1 MIKEGSDKMKRGLLV
16 FTICTMVLV
25 RLSFSQEGAPAEK
38 RITGI
43 DDLPRRNYEVG
54 SSVSELMTDD
64 KAFSAFAAEVRAD
77 IESDLEGYD
86 IEDRTTLRNFY
97 GVLMNLDVLEGKYEN
112 ALEAIERIREL
123 QDKEAQRYTTGIV
136 SGTVVSWY
144 MKVKEKDRKGSE
156 PGLSD
161 LLAEALEKLPWDVVQ
176 ESVEEIKGS
185 LEILS
190 RNLIMSIVEGQ
201 FDPVVEQT
209 GQVSNEIAYRIVNL
223 RYAMQVTLPIKETIV
238 STLARHIA
246 ANRVEKPDIWQERDV
261 VLDVS
266 DVLTPV
272 VIGVWDTGVDI
283 DVFPDMLFVN
293 ENEIADGVDNDG
305 NGFVDDIHGI
315 AYDLE
320 EEKTSEILY
329 PVELTEDELKEKII
343 LIKGFFDVQS
353 AIDSDE
359 ASLLRQEMSKMQPED
374 FNTFFEELTM
384 LALHMHGTHVAG
396 IAVEGNPYARILTV
410 RFTTDYHT
418 IPKEPTI
425 ELSRKMARNYAEAI
439 EYMKANGVRV
449 VNMSWGGTVRGTES
463 DLEVNGVGE
472 TAEERAR
479 LAREMFDIEKES
491 LFTAMK
497 GAPGIL
503 FVNAAGNDNDN
514 VSFEDYYPASFELPN
529 LLVVGAV
536 DKAGDVTSFTSFGPT
551 VDVYANGY
559 EVESYLPGGE
569 RLAASGTSASSPN
582 LANLAAKLFA
592 VEPSLSPADV
602 IILIKNGADLNSE
615 GLLLMNPKRS
625 IELLKA
631 RK

>member
-1 MIKEGSDKMKRGLLV
+1 MTRSLVVFVLCAIVSIHFAYSEEG
-16 FTICTMVLV
+16 
-25 RLSFSQEGAPAEK
+25 EPAEK
-38 RITGI
+38 RITSV
-43 DDLPRRNYEVG
+43 DDLPRRSYEVSG
-54 SSVSELMTDD
+54 SVSELMKDD
-64 KAFSAFAAEVRAD
+64 KAFNAFAAKVRTD

-86 IEDRTTLRNFY
+86 IEDWPTLRNFY
-97 GVLMNLDVLEGKYEN
+97 GVLMNLDVLEGDYEN
-112 ALEAIERIREL
+112 ALQTIERIREL

-136 SGTVVSWY
+136 SGAVISWY
-144 MKVKEKDRKGSE
+144 MKVGDVDREGSE
-156 PGLSD
+156 VVLSD
-161 LLAEALEKLPWDVVQ
+161 LLSAALEKLPWDIVQ

-185 LEILS
+185 MEILS
-190 RNLIMSIVEGQ
+190 DNLIMSIVEGQ

-209 GQVSNEIAYRIVNL
+209 GKVSNEIAYRIVNL
-223 RYAMQVTLPIKETIV
+223 RYAMSVTLPVKEAIV

-246 ANRVEKPDIWQERDV
+246 ANRIEKPDIWQERDV
-261 VLDVS
+261 VLDAS
-266 DVLTPV
+266 DGFTPV
-272 VIGVWDTGVDI
+272 VIGVWDTGLDI
-283 DVFPDMLFVN
+283 DVFPNMLFVN
-293 ENEIADGVDNDG
+293 EKEIADGVDNDG

-329 PVELTEDELKEKII
+329 PVELTEEELKEKII

-359 ASLLRQEMSKMQPED
+359 ASLLRQEMSRMQPED
-374 FNTFFEELTM
+374 FNAFFEELMM

-410 RFTTDYHT
+410 RLTTDYHM
-418 IPKEPTI
+418 IPKEPTM
-425 ELSRKMARNYAEAI
+425 ELSRRMARNYTEAI

-463 DLEVNGVGE
+463 DLEANGVGE

-479 LAREMFDIEKES
+479 LAREMFDIEKAA
-491 LFTAMK
+491 LFSAMK
-497 GAPGIL
+497 EAPGIL

-514 VSFEDYYPASFELPN
+514 VSFEDYYPASFDLPN

-582 LANLAAKLFA
+582 VANLAAKLLA
-592 VEPSLSPADV
+592 VEPSLSPVDV
-602 IILIKNGADLNSE
+602 ISLIENGADLNSE
-615 GLLLMNPKRS
+615 GLPLMNPKRS

>member
-1 MIKEGSDKMKRGLLV
+1 MTRGAVV
-16 FTICTMVLV
+16 FVLCAIV
-25 RLSFSQEGAPAEK
+25 LIHFSYSQEGGTAEK
-38 RITGI
+38 RISSV
-43 DDLPRRNYEVG
+43 DDLPRRSYEVSG
-54 SSVSELMTDD
+54 SVSELMKDD
-64 KAFSAFAAEVRAD
+64 RAFSAFAAKVRAD

-97 GVLMNLDVLEGKYEN
+97 SVLKNLDVLEGKYEN
-112 ALEAIERIREL
+112 ALKTIERIREL

-136 SGTVVSWY
+136 SGSVITWHIRVGDV
-144 MKVKEKDRKGSE
+144 DREGSE
-156 PGLSD
+156 EVLSD
-161 LLAEALEKLPWDVVQ
+161 LLSAALEKLPWNIVQ

-190 RNLIMSIVEGQ
+190 ENLIMSIVAGQ

-209 GQVSNEIAYRIVNL
+209 GEVSNEIAYRIINL
-223 RYAMQVTLPIKETIV
+223 RYAMTVTLPIKETIV

-246 ANRVEKPDIWQERDV
+246 ANRIEKPDIWQERHV
-261 VLDVS
+261 ELDAS
-266 DVLTPV
+266 DGFTPV
-272 VIGVWDTGVDI
+272 VVGIWDTGLDV
-283 DVFPDMLFVN
+283 DVFRNVLFVN
-293 ENEIADGVDNDG
+293 EKEIADGVDNDS

-329 PVELTEDELKEKII
+329 PVELTEKELKKKTI

-359 ASLLRQEMSKMQPED
+359 ASLLRQEMSKMRPED
-374 FNTFFEELTM
+374 FNAFFEELMM

-396 IAVEGNPYARILTV
+396 IAVDGNPYARILTV

-425 ELSRKMARNYAEAI
+425 ELSHKMARNYAEAI

-463 DLEVNGVGE
+463 DLEANGVGE

-479 LAREMFDIEKES
+479 LAREMFDIEKEA
-491 LFTAMK
+491 LFTAMRE
-497 GAPGIL
+497 APGIL

-514 VSFEDYYPASFELPN
+514 VSFEDYYPASFDLPN

-536 DKAGDVTSFTSFGPT
+536 DKAGDVTS
-551 VDVYANGY
+551 
-559 EVESYLPGGE
+559 
-569 RLAASGTSASSPN
+569 
-582 LANLAAKLFA
+582 
-592 VEPSLSPADV
+592 
-602 IILIKNGADLNSE
+602 
-615 GLLLMNPKRS
+615 
-625 IELLKA
+625 
-631 RK
+631 

>member
-1 MIKEGSDKMKRGLLV
+1 MKRRLV
-16 FTICTMVLV
+16 VFVLCTMALV
-25 RLSFSQEGAPAEK
+25 RLSFSQQGAPAEK

-43 DDLPRRNYEVG
+43 DDLPRRSYEVTG
-54 SSVSELMTDD
+54 SVSELMNDD
-64 KAFSAFAAEVRAD
+64 MAFKAFAAKVRAD

-86 IEDRTTLRNFY
+86 IEDQTTLRNFHS
-97 GVLMNLDVLEGKYEN
+97 VLMRLDVLEGKYEN
-112 ALEAIERIREL
+112 ALETIERIREL

-136 SGTVVSWY
+136 SGTVISWF
-144 MKVKEKDRKGSE
+144 MKVGDTDRKGSE
-156 PGLSD
+156 PVLSGLLS
-161 LLAEALEKLPWDVVQ
+161 AALEKLPWDIVQ

-190 RNLIMSIVEGQ
+190 QNLIMSIIEGQ

-209 GQVSNEIAYRIVNL
+209 GEVSNEIAYRIVNL
-223 RYAMQVTLPIKETIV
+223 RYAMSVTLPVKETIV

-246 ANRVEKPDIWQERDV
+246 ANRIEKPDIWQERDV
-261 VLDVS
+261 VLDAS
-266 DVLTPV
+266 DGLTPV
-272 VIGVWDTGVDI
+272 VIGVWDTGLDI
-283 DVFPDMLFVN
+283 DVFPSLLFVN
-293 ENEIADGVDNDG
+293 EKEVADGADNDG
-305 NGFVDDIHGI
+305 NGFIDDIHGI

-329 PVELTEDELKEKII
+329 PAELTDEQLKEKVS
-343 LIKGFFDVQS
+343 LIKGLFDIQS
-353 AIDSDE
+353 SIDSDE

-374 FNTFFEELTM
+374 FNTFFEELTK
-384 LALHMHGTHVAG
+384 LALYGHGTHVAG

-410 RFTTDYHT
+410 RFTVDYHT
-418 IPKEPTI
+418 IPKKPTI
-425 ELSRKMARNYAEAI
+425 ELSRKMARNYVEAI
-439 EYMKANGVRV
+439 EYMRANGVRV

-463 DLEVNGVGE
+463 DLEANGVGK

-479 LAREMFDIEKES
+479 LAREMFDIEKEA
-491 LFTAMK
+491 LFNAMEQ
-497 GAPGIL
+497 ASGIL

-514 VSFEDYYPASFELPN
+514 VSFEDYYPASFDLPN

-569 RLAASGTSASSPN
+569 RLAASGTSASAPN
-582 LANLAAKLFA
+582 AANLAAKILS
-592 VEPSLSPADV
+592 VVPSLTPSEV
-602 IILIKNGADLNSE
+602 IALIKASADPNPE

-625 IELLKA
+625 MEMLKA
-631 RK
+631 PK